1 MATNAG
7 DFWQGGGGI
16 YNGDGA
22 TLKLSDSAV
31 SGNTAAWSGGG
42 IYSFFNT
49 TTTIVRS
56 TISGNTSNDVGG
68 AIRSLGAMTI
78 TNSTLSGNTATG
90 WHGGAIFQTT
100 ALRGVIVG
108 RARRC
113 HCRTTYLPNRKGPD
127 MRRKLLAPVIGALV
141 LLGSMLPAT
150 ALGVTA
156 GQSPVVDTASVDHL
170 LPRIRLGCVLI
181 QPDATPT
188 TDSVVPDVAPAI
200 TCRWSAVDSPRV
212 FVYQLWRIRDAADG
226 GSRRLIARVRPGDA
240 LRYRD
245 VRVKAGHT
253 YTYKVVARAA
263 SGRKIAASRLV
274 TVRIPRPDEVLR
286 MACAPATV
294 GDRQGVV
301 CKWSEATHPR
311 AARYVLW
318 RSVDG
323 GAREKVFRTGLDG
336 RRWHFDT
343 DVEAGQTIRYAV
355 VVKSRAGHRVGLG
368 GPVVVEIP
376 GVEAPA
382 TRVVTGAR

>member
-1 MATNAG
+1 
-7 DFWQGGGGI
+7 
-16 YNGDGA
+16 
-22 TLKLSDSAV
+22 
-31 SGNTAAWSGGG
+31 
-42 IYSFFNT
+42 
-49 TTTIVRS
+49 
-56 TISGNTSNDVGG
+56 
-68 AIRSLGAMTI
+68 
-78 TNSTLSGNTATG
+78 
-90 WHGGAIFQTT
+90 
-100 ALRGVIVG
+100 
-108 RARRC
+108 
-113 HCRTTYLPNRKGPD
+113 

-188 TDSVVPDVAPAI
+188 TDSVVPHVAPAI

-343 DVEAGQTIRYAV
+343 DGRGRTDDPLRRSGEEPRRPPGRLG
-355 VVKSRAGHRVGLG
+355 RAGGRRDPGRRGSCHPSGDRRPLRPSDCPG
-368 GPVVVEIP
+368 GP
-376 GVEAPA
+376 
-382 TRVVTGAR
+382 RSR